1 MSTNKNIPAPDFAF
15 NRQNY
20 ILMLVGLAFIV
31 IGFVLMIGGGTDDPN
46 TFSEEIFNFR
56 RLTLAPTIVLIGF
69 VIQIFAIMKTPKK

>member
-1 MSTNKNIPAPDFAF
+1 MSTNKNTPAPDFAF
-15 NRQNY
+15 TRQNY

-46 TFSEEIFNFR
+46 VFSDEIFNFR